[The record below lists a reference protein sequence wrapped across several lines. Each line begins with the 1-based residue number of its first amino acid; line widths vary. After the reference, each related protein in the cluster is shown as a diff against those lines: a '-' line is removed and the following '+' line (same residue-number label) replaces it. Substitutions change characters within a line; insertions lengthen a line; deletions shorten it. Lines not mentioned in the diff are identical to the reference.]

1 MKKKLIFL
9 FFSIMCTQFSFAQSQ
24 SQMNNDSYKSY
35 KKVDDELG
43 VVYQKVI
50 KKYSKNPDF
59 INALRASE
67 RLWIQLRDAEIK
79 MRFPA
84 KDPRLEY
91 GSVYTVCVNLY
102 LENITKIRIS
112 YLKEWLQSADGG
124 DECSGSVGAY

>member
-1 MKKKLIFL
+1 
-9 FFSIMCTQFSFAQSQ
+9 MCTQFLFAQSQ
-24 SQMNNDSYKSY
+24 AQMNNDSYVSY

-79 MRFPA
+79 MRFPS
-84 KDPRLEY
+84 KDPRIEY
-91 GSVYTVCVNLY
+91 GSVYPMCVNIY
-102 LENITKIRIS
+102 LEKITKARIS
-112 YLKEWLQSADGG
+112 YLKEWLQSANGG
-124 DECSGSVGAY
+124 DACSGSVGAY

>member
-1 MKKKLIFL
+1 MKEKLIFL
-9 FFSIMCTQFSFAQSQ
+9 FFLIMFTQFSFAQSQ
-24 SQMNNDSYKSY
+24 AQMNNDSYISY

-91 GSVYTVCVNLY
+91 GSVYPICVNIY
-102 LENITKIRIS
+102 LESITKTRIS
-112 YLKEWLQSADGG
+112 YLKEWLQTSDEG
-124 DECSGSVGAY
+124 DVCSGSVGAY

>member
-1 MKKKLIFL
+1 
-9 FFSIMCTQFSFAQSQ
+9 
-24 SQMNNDSYKSY
+24 MNNDSYKSY

>member
-1 MKKKLIFL
+1 
-9 FFSIMCTQFSFAQSQ
+9 
-24 SQMNNDSYKSY
+24 MNNDSYISY

-50 KKYSKNPDF
+50 KKYAKNPDF
-59 INALRASE
+59 IAALRASE

-84 KDPRLEY
+84 KDPRFEY
-91 GSVYTVCVNLY
+91 GSVYSMCVNIY
-102 LENITKIRIS
+102 LESITKTRIS

-124 DECSGSVGAY
+124 

>member
-1 MKKKLIFL
+1 MKEKLIFL
-9 FFSIMCTQFSFAQSQ
+9 FFLIMFTQFSFAQSQ
-24 SQMNNDSYKSY
+24 AQMNNDSYISY

-91 GSVYTVCVNLY
+91 GSVYPMCVNIY
-102 LENITKIRIS
+102 LESITKTRIS
-112 YLKEWLQSADGG
+112 YLKEWLQTSDEG
-124 DECSGSVGAY
+124 DVCSGSVGAY